1 MPFSAAACS
10 EQAPARVLASPNPRR
25 LASTLAPSAVRTQS
39 KPNKK
44 PTSWWDFCLVQG
56 EGFEPPKA
64 EPDDLQ
70 SPVFDRF
77 TNPARQCECV
87 LDRGMRYAC
96 TVVAY
101 RSKLLHASTCTNPS
115 PCDSGSNHIYL
126 IFLLSSDDGSKNMEP
141 TEGFEPTTRCLQNS
155 RSSH

>member
-1 MPFSAAACS
+1 M
-10 EQAPARVLASPNPRR
+10 
-25 LASTLAPSAVRTQS
+25 
-39 KPNKK
+39 
-44 PTSWWDFCLVQG
+44 VQG

-77 TNPARQCECV
+77 TIPAICKMCRIV
-87 LDRGMRYAC
+87 DLS
-96 TVVAY
+96 TV
-101 RSKLLHASTCTNPS
+101 
-115 PCDSGSNHIYL
+115 
-126 IFLLSSDDGSKNMEP
+126 EP

>member
-1 MPFSAAACS
+1 M
-10 EQAPARVLASPNPRR
+10 
-25 LASTLAPSAVRTQS
+25 
-39 KPNKK
+39 
-44 PTSWWDFCLVQG
+44 VQG

-77 TNPARQCECV
+77 TIPASLV
-87 LDRGMRYAC
+87 LY
-96 TVVAY
+96 
-101 RSKLLHASTCTNPS
+101 
-115 PCDSGSNHIYL
+115 HIIL
-126 IFLLSSDDGSKNMEP
+126 EP

>member
-1 MPFSAAACS
+1 M
-10 EQAPARVLASPNPRR
+10 
-25 LASTLAPSAVRTQS
+25 
-39 KPNKK
+39 
-44 PTSWWDFCLVQG
+44 VQG

-77 TNPARQCECV
+77 TNPARRNV
-87 LDRGMRYAC
+87 L
-96 TVVAY
+96 
-101 RSKLLHASTCTNPS
+101 
-115 PCDSGSNHIYL
+115 
-126 IFLLSSDDGSKNMEP
+126 EP